1 MPTPHAETEP
11 RVTPRGHR
19 FKQSRNGGDFRV
31 NSNILHFSQPDR
43 EAKARSETRQG
54 RITPAMTRTRPHS
67 SSTQGQAAEAVR
79 CWRPSRQARPPR
91 RDRHENH
98 RQLPARHGQRRQRV
112 CRGFHGAFFSG
123 EAAGGS
129 VPVLPGLVLL
139 LCAPDLKGERGKQQ
153 VVVLRRATATPRE
166 AANPRTAQEGRRGPA
181 QKLPQASWPRRNR

>member
-123 EAAGGS
+123 GGCGRLVAGVAS
-129 VPVLPGLVLL
+129 VTGLLLL
-139 LCAPDLKGERGKQQ
+139 LCAGVSSGKRLTKRNEVHQQ
-153 VVVLRRATATPRE
+153 L
-166 AANPRTAQEGRRGPA
+166 PRT
-181 QKLPQASWPRRNR
+181 KLCFAEISIEKE